1 MTTGP
6 QPLPTADDRR
16 PEKVDA
22 LRSVAVTSL
31 VLAVISQL
39 ASYLN
44 GRTEA
49 YRQDMT
55 EYLLR
60 LGLGPEI
67 AQQSAAGSGPGAA
80 VGTILGL
87 AILIG
92 LYLLVINGLARR
104 RNWAR
109 VLGIVCAMLSV
120 AIGIGGLLLS
130 AVADV
135 PLILGGLLGLLG
147 FLLGLVLVVVDT
159 CWLVLAFNRRVAD
172 WYRRPLPG

>member
-6 QPLPTADDRR
+6 RYVPAAADGR
-16 PEKVDA
+16 PDKAQA

-39 ASYLN
+39 ASSLN

-49 YRQDMT
+49 YRQDVT
-55 EYLLR
+55 EYLQR

-67 AQQSAAGSGPGAA
+67 TQQSAAGGGPGTA
-80 VGTILGL
+80 VGSILGL
-87 AILIG
+87 AILVG

-109 VLGIVCAMLSV
+109 VLGIVFAMISV

-130 AVADV
+130 AVAEV
-135 PLILGGLLGLLG
+135 PLVLGGLLGLLA
-147 FLLGLVLVVVDT
+147 FLLGLVLVVVDIR
-159 CWLVLAFNRRVAD
+159 WLVLAFDRRVAD
-172 WYRRPLPG
+172 WYRTPLPG

>member
-6 QPLPTADDRR
+6 QHQSARDDGR
-16 PEKVDA
+16 PQKVEA

-39 ASYLN
+39 VSYLN

-55 EYLLR
+55 EYLIR
-60 LGLGPEI
+60 LGLSPEV
-67 AQQSAAGSGPGAA
+67 AQQPAPGSGPGAA
-80 VGTILGL
+80 LGTIFGA

-92 LYLLVINGLARR
+92 LYLLVINGLVRR

-109 VLGIVCAMLSV
+109 VLGIVFALVSV
-120 AIGIGGLLLS
+120 AAGVGGLLLS

-135 PLILGGLLGLLG
+135 PLVLGGLLGLLS
-147 FLLGLVLVVVDT
+147 LLLSVATLVVDSY
-159 CWLVLAFNRRVAD
+159 WLVLAFDRRVAA
-172 WYRRPLPG
+172 WYRQPLLG